1 VIQPVGSSQVDLM
14 TSNTLLAPLRS
25 LQTRIAAIEQVMSR
39 RTSML
44 IFLVI
49 RFVLMSAMVVGFTWY
64 SLKLSP

>member
-1 VIQPVGSSQVDLM
+1 M
-14 TSNTLLAPLRS
+14 NSNSILAPFRS
-25 LQTRIAAIEQVMSR
+25 LQERVAAMEQVMGR